1 MKGRSLGLVM
11 PGFFVHRS
19 RVPIR
24 CRAHVVFQLHFRD
37 YSLPFTPIV
46 LLACIHVASCSRPA
60 PLHLLSVMSSSA
72 HAASLRYLVSRFVVL
87 EYPFTLAPRTPVSS
101 H

>member
-1 MKGRSLGLVM
+1 MKGRSLGLVLS
-11 PGFFVHRS
+11 GFLMHRS
-19 RVPIR
+19 RAPIR

-60 PLHLLSVMSSSA
+60 PLHLLSVTSSSRMLHLFIILFRA
-72 HAASLRYLVSRFVVL
+72 LLFSSIHLHWHRGHPRL
-87 EYPFTLAPRTPVSS
+87 E
-101 H
+101 